1 MSKKSKK
8 ESTLYYFHSVGCAYC
23 KQVEP
28 IVDELNSNGYDIIKL
43 DLSDKSNQL
52 FKKEIEEKFD
62 IKCGTP
68 LLVDSDTGN
77 SICGWKDKETIK
89 KWVDGE
95 TIPKPPQPKSPPPP
109 LPKNW
114 DDEKLIEDWKQT
126 YIKWKDEN
134 NHLPNIQP
142 VDVVM
147 KRLKQQWEVRKNQQD
162 SLISRLNTLE
172 QKMDKLMNH
181 LGVK

>member
-23 KQVEP
+23 NKVEP

-68 LLVDSDTGN
+68 LLVD
-77 SICGWKDKETIK
+77 
-89 KWVDGE
+89 
-95 TIPKPPQPKSPPPP
+95 
-109 LPKNW
+109 
-114 DDEKLIEDWKQT
+114 
-126 YIKWKDEN
+126 
-134 NHLPNIQP
+134 
-142 VDVVM
+142 
-147 KRLKQQWEVRKNQQD
+147 
-162 SLISRLNTLE
+162 
-172 QKMDKLMNH
+172 
-181 LGVK
+181 

>member
-8 ESTLYYFHSVGCAYC
+8 KSTLYYFHSVGCAYC

-95 TIPKPPQPKSPPPP
+95 EIPKPPQPKSPAPP
-109 LPKNW
+109 LPKDF
-114 DDEKLIEDWKQT
+114 DDEKQVAIWTDSYE
-126 YIKWKDEN
+126 KWKKEN
-134 NHLPNIQP
+134 KHLPKLSTSEDIL
-142 VDVVM
+142 
-147 KRLKQQWEVRKNQQD
+147 KRLKQQWEARKKQQNSND
-162 SLISRLNTLE
+162 RISIIEKKL
-172 QKMDKLMNH
+172 DKLMNH